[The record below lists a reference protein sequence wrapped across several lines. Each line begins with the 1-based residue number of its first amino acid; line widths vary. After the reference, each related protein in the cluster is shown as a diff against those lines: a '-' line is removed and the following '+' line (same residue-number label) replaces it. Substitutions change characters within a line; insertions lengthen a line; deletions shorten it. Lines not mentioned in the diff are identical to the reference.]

1 MWHYDYDTLNLKSNY
16 NVFGKVTEQ
25 LHPWKQRHWWP
36 HFSAYEVRIISLFDT
51 APPRQSPTITT
62 ATSVGALGFNSAGSY
77 DLSLLLSFTR
87 IAQKITTFCL
97 FCHVKN
103 LLQLYCLSVML
114 SSSYSSFSSTHVSCD
129 NYASFRN
136 NCVSD
141 DCFIFC
147 LFYTM
152 VHLKH
157 LHLVDLQGSYTLSNG
172 ECV

>member
-1 MWHYDYDTLNLKSNY
+1 MEATALVAPFLGLRSTYNIAFRYGRRRDRLQPSQRQLLWVRWALTARGHMTSRYYLASQGVHKNY
-16 NVFGKVTEQ
+16 
-25 LHPWKQRHWWP
+25 H
-36 HFSAYEVRIISLFDT
+36 I
-51 APPRQSPTITT
+51 
-62 ATSVGALGFNSAGSY
+62 
-77 DLSLLLSFTR
+77 
-87 IAQKITTFCL
+87 L